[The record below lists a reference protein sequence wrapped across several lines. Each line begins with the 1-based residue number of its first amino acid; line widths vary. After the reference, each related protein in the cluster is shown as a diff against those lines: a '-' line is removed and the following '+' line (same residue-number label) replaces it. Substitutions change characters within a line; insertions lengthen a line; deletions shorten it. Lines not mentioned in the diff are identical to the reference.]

1 MTGVSATL
9 ESSPTRWER
18 SLDKLGQRET
28 WPYIGGIALGA
39 ILVIGTAVNLPGLA
53 DLAAHDVAM
62 LVSIIGAMLGTG
74 ATAQIKRGQQR
85 GEQAAQ
91 AGVDAIEEM
100 RAMLAEVQG
109 HARSTSANSAE
120 ALRAAQHA
128 DAQAVATAAIVS
140 AHAQRADERA
150 QAAAT
155 APAAVAASP
164 TPSSAQN
171 APTAQPVVLHA
182 PDGTTHAYIPYDTG
196 NAGLIASEPPDA
208 ATPPPPAVQQIATA
222 PHPDSLPESAQ

>member
-1 MTGVSATL
+1 MEKPKIQETGAQVAGAGVIGAVVTHA
-9 ESSPTRWER
+9 
-18 SLDKLGQRET
+18 LDIAEVTEGAFQS
-28 WPYIGGIALGA
+28 GGWASIAAIALG
-39 ILVIGTAVNLPGLA
+39 LTYRFAVKWLA
-53 DLAAHDVAM
+53 SRGGSTDEETLNRAAELANKLWTERSQEGRDN
-62 LVSIIGAMLGTG
+62 
-74 ATAQIKRGQQR
+74 
-85 GEQAAQ
+85 
-91 AGVDAIEEM
+91 
-100 RAMLAEVQG
+100 LAEVLG
-109 HARSTSANSAE
+109 HARSASANSAE

-155 APAAVAASP
+155 APAAVPASP

-196 NAGLIASEPPDA
+196 NAGLIASEPPDGA
-208 ATPPPPAVQQIATA
+208 LPPPPAVQQLAKA